1 MKFVFKLTESV
12 EKEQLDLLYSKKIA
26 WKFAENHTTAIVDVE
41 KKEVSFF
48 SGETIFGII
57 GPWKIDIISNEDGI
71 EKQIVFETQTV
82 KMAQIF
88 KPQTE
93 ITVDFDTSTVKAMS
107 PLSTLEFLVE
117 VNPDSTI
124 SDIESVRESL
134 DELASK
140 TITVDL
146 NLKKEGRMSKVFA
159 AIKKVA
165 SIAPITQINSDSLT
179 CMVPRYIIYQETI
192 DSIRESGDEVTVT
205 KPFYI
210 NQFML
215 NILTAFADLSD
226 SVRLI
231 DTEDGHFYVLAGTT
245 IKAQFSSIYDMQ
257 DAYDIN
263 EAMPTR
269 DELKH
274 LYPNTTDE
282 SYDSF
287 TCKLE
292 DLLLAAS
299 TISSI
304 ASSVKMNTEKYHLG
318 KGVES
323 YALKAKKDPIMEDMV
338 LASYIG
344 VPEEQEAVFNEQFA
358 IPVPSAIESL
368 CTKENKNA
376 TINIS
381 FDKTTATAVKVGVEG
396 DDSITCLLSKD
407 FS

>member
-165 SIAPITQINSDSLT
+165 SIVWYQGTSFIRKQLIPFVSLV
-179 CMVPRYIIYQETI
+179 M
-192 DSIRESGDEVTVT
+192 
-205 KPFYI
+205 
-210 NQFML
+210 
-215 NILTAFADLSD
+215 
-226 SVRLI
+226 
-231 DTEDGHFYVLAGTT
+231 
-245 IKAQFSSIYDMQ
+245 
-257 DAYDIN
+257 
-263 EAMPTR
+263 
-269 DELKH
+269 
-274 LYPNTTDE
+274 
-282 SYDSF
+282 
-287 TCKLE
+287 KL
-292 DLLLAAS
+292 
-299 TISSI
+299 
-304 ASSVKMNTEKYHLG
+304 
-318 KGVES
+318 
-323 YALKAKKDPIMEDMV
+323 
-338 LASYIG
+338 
-344 VPEEQEAVFNEQFA
+344 Q
-358 IPVPSAIESL
+358 
-368 CTKENKNA
+368 
-376 TINIS
+376 
-381 FDKTTATAVKVGVEG
+381 
-396 DDSITCLLSKD
+396 
-407 FS
+407 